1 MTRVI
6 IGLVLLVYGVS
17 ELLTITGIYDTSW
30 LYRYPWVDYV
40 LPTCAILAS
49 LKLLS
54 PSNSCRQENW
64 NQKGLPVPDADH
76 LMRMSVSFGGDFYN
90 CDGEVLSDASI
101 EVFMGGVK
109 LDLRNAVID
118 KDVNI
123 DIRTFMGGV
132 EILFPENVN
141 LQVDSQNFIG
151 GVDKNS
157 VVNKPDNLHTIH
169 VSARNFMGGVS
180 VKAYSYHSTC

>member
-17 ELLTITGIYDTSW
+17 ELLTISGVYDTSW

-54 PSNSCRQENW
+54 PSHSCRQEQW
-64 NQKGLPVPDADH
+64 IIKRLPAPDADDM
-76 LMRMSVSFGGDFYN
+76 LRMSVSFGGDFYN
-90 CDGEVLSDASI
+90 CEGDILRDASI

-132 EILFPENVN
+132 EILFPENLNLRVN
-141 LQVDSQNFIG
+141 SQSFIG

-157 VVNKPDNLHTIH
+157 VVNKPENLYTIH

-180 VKAYSYHSTC
+180 VKAHS

>member
-17 ELLTITGIYDTSW
+17 ELLTITGVYDTSW

-40 LPTCAILAS
+40 LPICAILAS
-49 LKLLS
+49 LKMLS
-54 PSNSCRQENW
+54 PHHSCRQENW
-64 NQKGLPVPDADH
+64 NTKRLPDPNTDN
-76 LMRMSVSFGGDFYN
+76 LTRMAVSFGGDYYN
-90 CDGEVLSDASI
+90 CDGEVLRDASV
-101 EVFMGGVK
+101 EVFMGGIK
-109 LDLRNAVID
+109 LDLRNAVLD

-132 EILFPENVN
+132 EILFPENAN
-141 LQVDSQNFIG
+141 LRVYSQSFIG
-151 GVDKNS
+151 GVEKNG
-157 VVNKPDNLHTIH
+157 VVNKPDNPYTIH

-180 VKAYSYHSTC
+180 VKA